1 MFLDQISHMVH
12 DRSRTLSL
20 SLALASAAV
29 LLAAAPS
36 GAAVANAAPASSTS
50 ITFFSGSATFR
61 VGGHAWRVSVTNVG
75 GVVHFTDIGIATGHE
90 TDSWDF
96 NLARS
101 ILTVNQRTGDATL
114 NSRNS
119 FSPVAFVKLKFTTTK
134 RRKASCTSGSE
145 TNFSGSVSG
154 SLTLIAN
161 HRGLKFH
168 SAHARFTGG
177 SISIDHDCITRTP
190 PSLCAPGVWNIGSRT
205 VNVAGTAQA
214 LPGERTTFVASI
226 FETVNLKAPAGA
238 MMNIGVFGSSGK
250 PVFNS
255 SKKTLQVSARG
266 VISGAA
272 LMKASGP
279 PAVNSFPCVLG
290 GKHFKARDVTYTAS
304 FASPKG
310 RQFQARSI
318 VAGLLKAPR
327 SGFSLFDI
335 IALRRT

>member
-1 MFLDQISHMVH
+1 MFLHQASHMVR
-12 DRSRTLSL
+12 DQSRTLSR
-20 SLALASAAV
+20 SLAFAGAAV
-29 LLAAAPS
+29 LLVAAAS
-36 GAAVANAAPASSTS
+36 GAAAANAAPARSTS
-50 ITFFSGSATFR
+50 IALFSGSATFR
-61 VGGHAWRVSVTNVG
+61 VGGHTWSVSVTNIG
-75 GVVHFTDIGIATGHE
+75 GVVHLTEIGIATGHE
-90 TDSWDF
+90 TDGWDF

-101 ILTVNQRTGDATL
+101 ILSVNQRTGDATL

-119 FSPVAFVKLKFTTTK
+119 FAPVAFVKLKFTTTK

-161 HRGLKFH
+161 HRGLKFQ
-168 SAHARFTGG
+168 SARARFTGG
-177 SISIDHDCITRTP
+177 SISIDHDCIMRTP
-190 PSLCAPGVWNIGSRT
+190 PSLCAPGTWGIGSPT

-214 LPGERTTFVASI
+214 QPGQRTTFVASI

-238 MMNIGVFGSSGK
+238 MHNIGVSGSSSK

-255 SKKTLQVSARG
+255 SKRTLRLSARG

-272 LMKASGP
+272 LMKASGR

-290 GKHFKARDVTYTAS
+290 GKHFKASDVIYTAR

-335 IALRRT
+335 ITLKRT